1 MKVWVKN
8 FDVEME
14 LKNNG
19 VEFEVYS
26 PDGSTHRGDLVLTKS
41 TVIWCEGRTKR
52 ENGKR
57 LSWDKFIELMNAQA
71 K

>member
-1 MKVWVKN
+1 MKVWIKN

-26 PDGSTHRGDLVLTKS
+26 ADGSTHRGDLILTRAA
-41 TVIWCEGRTKR
+41 VIWCPGKTKR
-52 ENGKR
+52 ENGKK
-57 LSWDKFIELMNAQA
+57 LSWDKFIDLMNEQ

>member
-1 MKVWVKN
+1 MKVWIKSFDVGMEVKN
-8 FDVEME
+8 S
-14 LKNNG
+14 G

-26 PDGSTHRGDLVLTKS
+26 ADGTKHQGDFVLTKS
-41 TVIWCEGRTKR
+41 AVIWCEGRTKR

-57 LSWDKFIELMNAQA
+57 ITWDKFIELMNAQ